1 MFGNRRSALIQGQ
14 NTRKN
19 PFAGRLN
26 NGRLSG
32 SSTNELLPP
41 GTITLPR
48 SIISPVEKPSTFF
61 QRRCR
66 HEFTEKTRGN
76 YYYCKLCGIK
86 DPEEEQQA
94 SGLVVTKTTSAL
106 NFDEGKDVMLEIRVR
121 NGKGR
126 KIQLTFDMDGEEE
139 EAGEEEDDDDPST
152 PTDQPTKKLCPDTP
166 KKLAPCYRVSTN
178 GHNWDSDGKCY
189 RCAAVRRSPQE
200 CEKAKNG
207 HHWYFGECYYCSMD
221 YRVFVRCKSNDHV
234 MVNGHCLD
242 CGIME
247 DEYTVDPPAQDVAII
262 MVPSSTS
269 AEEEEKNEKEER
281 RHCHDEDEEF
291 ADEIEEKKEKEEK
304 VSTTTPE
311 V

>member
-14 NTRKN
+14 STRKN

-41 GTITLPR
+41 GTIALPR
-48 SIISPVEKPSTFF
+48 SIISPLQCPHGNVE
-61 QRRCR
+61 R
-66 HEFTEKTRGN
+66 
-76 YYYCKLCGIK
+76 LCTY
-86 DPEEEQQA
+86 PEEEQQA
-94 SGLVVTKTTSAL
+94 SGLVVTKTTSSAL

-262 MVPSSTS
+262 MVPSSATS
-269 AEEEEKNEKEER
+269 AEEEEKIEKEER